1 MDNKEK
7 KQRQEER
14 ARAKARQR
22 VEQDVVYTQPKPFNR
37 NRFFLQLA
45 TVVAVVLAVLF
56 GMSIFFKV
64 RDVQVAGNV
73 KYDAWT
79 IREASGIMDGENL
92 LTLSKAKIASN
103 IEDKLT
109 YADDI
114 RIGIKLPDTVVIQI
128 KELEVVYSAQDQTG
142 SWWLLNSRGRVVD
155 TCDKADAE
163 KYTKIVGVLLE
174 SPVVGE
180 NAVAHELSTET
191 DPLVLEKERLATA
204 VTIMQELE
212 NAGFIGSMASIDV
225 SKMTELELWYDN
237 TRFQILL
244 GDDSNL
250 EKKLSDLHTVIEK
263 QFTEKDTGILD
274 IRDGKVKHN
283 LFS

>member
-7 KQRQEER
+7 RQRQEER

-22 VEQDVVYTQPKPFNR
+22 AEQDVVYTQPKPFNR

-64 RDVQVAGNV
+64 RDVQVTGNV

-79 IREASGIMDGENL
+79 VREASGILDGENL

-128 KELEVVYSAQDQTG
+128 KELEVVYSVQDQTG
-142 SWWLLNSRGRVVD
+142 AWWLINSKGRVVD
-155 TCDKADAE
+155 TCTAADAD
-163 KYTKIVGVLLE
+163 KCTKIVGVLLK
-174 SPVVGE
+174 SPAVGE
-180 NAVAHELSTET
+180 NAVAHELEEE
-191 DPLVLEKERLATA
+191 PLVYERERLATA
-204 VTIMQELE
+204 VSIMQELE
-212 NAGFIGSMASIDV
+212 NAGFIGNMTSIHV
-225 SKMTELELWYDN
+225 SELSKLELWYG
-237 TRFQILL
+237 TRFHILL
-244 GDDSNL
+244 GDDSDL
-250 EKKLSDLHTVIEK
+250 AKKLSDLHTVIEK
-263 QFTEKDTGILD
+263 QFGENDSGILD
-274 IRDGKVKHN
+274 ISSGKVKHN
-283 LFS
+283 QLS